1 VAPTGPSAIEQVGAL
16 RTKGVIGMAYWW
28 LLWPIH
34 QFAFRA
40 MVNHRRS
47 RVRRSARSLRHRP

>member
-1 VAPTGPSAIEQVGAL
+1 
-16 RTKGVIGMAYWW
+16 MAYWW

-40 MVNHRRS
+40 MVQHRRA
-47 RVRRSARSLRHRP
+47 RVRRCARSARRRA